1 MSLPVRNSVR
11 VLLLNEQNEL
21 LLMHVD
27 DPNKT
32 DMDGKYRGQ
41 YWFTL
46 GGRIEGEES
55 IFEAAKREIYEES
68 GIKSEEIELGPLV
81 WFGEYD
87 LILNGVPTRNRQKFI
102 VAKTKQ
108 REVAPVELSDWEQSV
123 FKRLAWFSLEEL
135 RDTDEII
142 YPVLLP
148 EFLPDILSE
157 RYHKEPIEID
167 LAKNPSR

>member
-11 VLLLNEQNEL
+11 VLLLNDQNEL

-27 DPNKT
+27 DPHTTN
-32 DMDGKYRGQ
+32 MDGRYRGQ
-41 YWFTL
+41 YWFTI

-55 IFEAAKREIYEES
+55 IFEAAEREIYEEA
-68 GIKSEEIELGPLV
+68 GISRQNIEFRPLV

-87 LILNGVPTRNRQKFI
+87 LILNGIPTCNRQKFI

-108 REVAPVELSDWEQSV
+108 KEVAPTGLCEWEQSV
-123 FKRLAWFSLEEL
+123 FKKLAWFSFEEIKN
-135 RDTDEII
+135 TNEII

-148 EFLPDILSE
+148 EYLPDILSE
-157 RYHKEPIEID
+157 KYPREPIEID
-167 LAKNPSR
+167 LAKLPDR